1 MNNLNQKSI
10 IIFGILVASIIILS
24 NISYGKPMII
34 DHSFQLEQN
43 YQLTELQTLVNEI
56 DPGLNNEI
64 IKIYNSS
71 DELIYETR
79 DQEDER
85 IQILII
91 KSDFLTEINK
101 IKYFKL
107 TR

>member
-1 MNNLNQKSI
+1 
-10 IIFGILVASIIILS
+10 
-24 NISYGKPMII
+24 MII